1 MQRSQTWCWVRSQPA
16 EDMPCPEHLSPRRS
30 SSVLAYT
37 PHTPSLCSPPEQ
49 HRHSLCS
56 LPNKPPSSCRA
67 GPQPGA
73 PQALPISPFCQDWS
87 QRHRNFNST
96 GGPGCPEPAW
106 SKSPAMVA
114 VSTDGFLSL
123 RRSDQQLFHLLSSPS
138 CPWDKSHKS
147 AVPCSRGDLSSS
159 PGQQGKGSGERTE
172 SAKI

>member
-16 EDMPCPEHLSPRRS
+16 KDMPCPEHFSPRRS

-123 RRSDQQLFHLLSSPS
+123 RHSDQQLFHLLSSPS

-172 SAKI
+172 STKI